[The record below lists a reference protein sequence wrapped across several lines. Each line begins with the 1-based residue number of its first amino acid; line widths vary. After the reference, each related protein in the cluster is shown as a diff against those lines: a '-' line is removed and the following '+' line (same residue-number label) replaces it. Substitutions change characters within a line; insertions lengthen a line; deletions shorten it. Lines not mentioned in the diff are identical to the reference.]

1 MRIQSFLTSIGL
13 SLIAISSVA
22 EQLTVTAIEIPQRF
36 TLDGTIEAINT
47 GTLSAQT
54 SGVIKAIYGDV
65 NKVVNKGDLLIE
77 IDDIQQ
83 QATVAQAEATLAQA
97 KALNDDAQGTMKR
110 SARLYKQGTL
120 SKGEYDRALAQAKS
134 TAANVQV
141 VTAALSQ
148 AKTQLSYARITAP
161 YAGIITARFVETGEL
176 VSPGQA
182 LMSGYDTSTMRVVAS
197 LPQQLAKQY
206 TSEQQV
212 TITLGDA
219 HYAAA
224 NVMLFPYADPQRHS
238 VQMRAQLPGHVSQSS
253 SLIPGEWVKVTITTD
268 HRLGF
273 ALPETAIMHRGE
285 LTATYVQK
293 NERSTLR
300 QLRLGN
306 AFQHNNQT
314 WFEILSGLSEGD
326 IVYRNALKQLAV
338 IANQQEEGN

>member
-83 QATVAQAEATLAQA
+83 QAAVAQAEATLAQA

-161 YAGIITARFVETGEL
+161 YAGIITARFVEPGEL

-182 LMSGYDTSTMRVVAS
+182 LMSGYDTSAMRVVAS

-212 TITLGDA
+212 TITLDGA

-224 NVMLFPYADPQRHS
+224 NVTLFPYANPQRHS
-238 VQMRAQLPGHVSQSS
+238 VQMRAQLPELVTQSS
-253 SLIPGEWVKVTITTD
+253 SLIPGEWIKVTITTD

-285 LTATYVQK
+285 LTAVYVQQ

-314 WFEILSGLSEGD
+314 WFEILSGLTEGD
-326 IVYRNALKQLAV
+326 IVYPDALKQLAV